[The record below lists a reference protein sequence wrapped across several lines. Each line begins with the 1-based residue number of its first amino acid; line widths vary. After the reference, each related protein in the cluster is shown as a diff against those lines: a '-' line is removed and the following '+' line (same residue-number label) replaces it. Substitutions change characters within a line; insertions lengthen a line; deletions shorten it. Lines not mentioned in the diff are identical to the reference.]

1 MMKNKLK
8 PITYNSELTFGN
20 YVNTT
25 SSNNNNSQNNKINRL
40 CTTDI
45 NNTVSKINYLDYTFL
60 SHKNTIS
67 LTSSFCLNSKST
79 KNYLYDLNQTLNLN
93 LELLEK
99 TLNSKY
105 KDDKFKNIFENL
117 KKKIKEKEIK
127 KNKIID
133 LNSKLLIDKQIIE
146 EKKRK
151 IEENNDYY
159 QEKINEHDV
168 NCSNKIEYIK
178 IVEKKLYEVEIY
190 IQKNTKNI
198 HGTKY
203 DKYKNWRLRNFLDEN
218 GKIIN
223 KKNLLVKEKVKLQ
236 QILNEAKKDNKKIE
250 IEYKKT
256 NNDISKIKNKNEKK
270 IKESIN
276 KYKKEIFIIGN
287 RIKMLKSYF
296 NELNKEFKYLSFN
309 KSNLNLELIKNK
321 ENNNIK
327 NNLIKNGTNNNLNNN
342 ISMNNISM
350 NKDLSVLPHDMTIKL
365 NNFMDFSLILNKK
378 DESKIEE
385 LMKTQL
391 GGNPFAN
398 LSNTNIWD
406 ISAINKN

>member
-93 LELLEK
+93 LELLEQ

-178 IVEKKLYEVEIY
+178 IVKKKLYEVEIY

-309 KSNLNLELIKNK
+309 KSNLNFELIKNK